1 MKSSTAM
8 HDIVSLLPIPR
19 EIAPPCIS
27 KLAAIADNSK
37 LKQSMQLLVS
47 NKLKQH
53 KLLDLPPVAA
63 SKAAKTSA
71 NQFWKKS
78 AAEAVTLRQPGTTR
92 PPDQKTGETP
102 EKNKHKG
109 GP

>member
-1 MKSSTAM
+1 MYIEVGRHRRQLKIEA
-8 HDIVSLLPIPR
+8 IN
-19 EIAPPCIS
+19 
-27 KLAAIADNSK
+27 AIARQQQAEAAQASRP
-37 LKQSMQLLVS
+37 S
-47 NKLKQH
+47 
-53 KLLDLPPVAA
+53 PVAA

-78 AAEAVTLRQPGTTR
+78 AAEAVTLRQPGTKR